1 MVGRARLPTRPPGHS
16 WKGEKIVKPKLKL
29 AINLVYSLLMVVLI
43 VFGAAI
49 ALSVFA
55 GPGNFRVF
63 VVGSG
68 SMNPALKMGSIVLVE
83 PTSWAKKIASP
94 MPMPAFKKGDIITY
108 LSRKTSTTHRVVG
121 VEETNSQFV
130 YQTKGDANKAADRE
144 KVSEKQVLGKAIL
157 SVPYIG
163 YGVNFARTQLGY
175 IFLIVVPITLII
187 FSEMQNIST
196 EIRKMIADRR
206 KRRLAI

>member
-1 MVGRARLPTRPPGHS
+1 
-16 WKGEKIVKPKLKL
+16 VKPKLKF
-29 AINLVYSLLMVVLI
+29 AINLVYTLLVVVLI
-43 VFGAAI
+43 VFGAAT

-68 SMNPALKMGSIVLVE
+68 SMNPAMKIGSIVLVE
-83 PTSWAKKIASP
+83 PTSWAKKVASP
-94 MPMPAFKKGDIITY
+94 MPMPVFNKGDIVTY
-108 LSRKTSTTHRVVG
+108 LSEKTSVTHRVVG
-121 VEETNSQFV
+121 VEGSDGQFV
-130 YQTKGDANKAADRE
+130 YETKGDANKAADRE

-157 SVPYIG
+157 SVPYVG

-175 IFLIVVPITLII
+175 IFLIVIPITLII
-187 FSEMQNIST
+187 FSEIQNIST
-196 EIRKMIADRR
+196 EIRRMIADRR